1 MRNFDI
7 PLDNFRS
14 SEFCEENGVSELK
27 REESEGGGCES
38 FTDRCVK
45 DLESVNPENLG
56 DLSPEVLNYIQQL
69 ESELSATKQVIYPLL
84 IFLCLISSLTNFIVL
99 LT

>member
-14 SEFCEENGVSELK
+14 SEFWEENGVSELK
-27 REESEGGGCES
+27 REESEGGGRES
-38 FTDRCVK
+38 SIDGRVE
-45 DLESVNPENLG
+45 DLERVNIQSFG

-69 ESELSATKQVIYPLL
+69 ESELSAAKQVSTLL
-84 IFLCLISSLTNFIVL
+84 
-99 LT
+99 